1 MLITS
6 LLDVQINVTV
16 VITQT
21 LKTAFRATRQ
31 AGLTRSQPVRP
42 YSKRLVTSENHCL
55 INACTY
61 NYVLLVIYNLL
72 VIYFYC
78 PLFLWKITLYVL
90 TAHAHTHQSLIHES
104 RKWLEA
110 YRMEGTCL
118 KKHWNRHTPYYL
130 AHTHTQSAPSC
141 GYASRHNND
150 LAK

>member
-1 MLITS
+1 MLVTS

-55 INACTY
+55 INIYTY

-78 PLFLWKITLYVL
+78 PPFLWKITLYVL
-90 TAHAHTHQSLIHES
+90 TAHAHTHQ
-104 RKWLEA
+104 
-110 YRMEGTCL
+110 CL
-118 KKHWNRHTPYYL
+118 KVYYFRKVTCIKFCMFKFCMFFL
-130 AHTHTQSAPSC
+130 TA
-141 GYASRHNND
+141 N
-150 LAK
+150 